1 MNDLSLIKYTFQ
13 GVEVRT
19 QRDGDG
25 EPLFCLAD
33 ICKVLGIQNPSDVAS
48 QLREEFTEGGRLNL
62 DPLVTVRVETKG
74 GTQEATFITEPQ
86 LYFVMMRSRSAFARP
101 FRQWVVSV
109 VLPSI
114 RKTGAYAVP
123 TKRENPLLS
132 NLEAASFLYEKAG
145 LVGNHLALALDRVAQ
160 KKTGESLLALGD
172 VRLDT
177 KDNEVVYTP
186 TELGKMMVPPVS
198 GREVNLRLIEA
209 GLQVA
214 TGSKHGPYQPTQR
227 GKDEGATLVDVAI
240 TGKAEPITHLKW
252 PKSVIKLIDF
262 EPVLDV

>member
-1 MNDLSLIKYTFQ
+1 MDKLPIPFIDVHQNNGVLVTTSRCVAQVFEKNHKDVLRDIRAVVDTNPDADFTERNFALSEYTDPT
-13 GVEVRT
+13 GRKLPEYLLT
-19 QRDGDG
+19 RDGTMLLIMG
-25 EPLFCLAD
+25 YTGPKAMTLKTAYIKRFNEMEAVLKTQKKELPL
-33 ICKVLGIQNPSDVAS
+33 SDTVSAS
-48 QLREEFTEGGRLNL
+48 KL
-62 DPLVTVRVETKG
+62 
-74 GTQEATFITEPQ
+74 I
-86 LYFVMMRSRSAFARP
+86 Y
-101 FRQWVVSV
+101 
-109 VLPSI
+109 
-114 RKTGAYAVP
+114 
-123 TKRENPLLS
+123 
-132 NLEAASFLYEKAG
+132 EAAG
-145 LVGNHLALALDRVAQ
+145 LEGNHLALALDRVAQ

-227 GKDEGATLVDVAI
+227 GKEEGATLVDVAI

-252 PKSVIKLIDF
+252 PKAVIKLIDF

>member
-1 MNDLSLIKYTFQ
+1 MNDLSLVKYTFR

-19 QRDGDG
+19 QRDVNG

-33 ICKVLGIQNPSDVAS
+33 VCKLLEISDPSNTS
-48 QLREEFTEGGRLNL
+48 RQLKEEFSTPVLNTGM
-62 DPLVTVRVETKG
+62 VTRPDG
-74 GTQEATFITEPQ
+74 SSIEATFITEPQ
-86 LYFVMMRSRSAFARP
+86 LYFVMMRSRSEFARP
-101 FRQWVVSV
+101 FRQWVTTV

-123 TKRENPLLS
+123 SKRENPLLS

-177 KDNEVVYTP
+177 KNNEVVYTP

-252 PKSVIKLIDF
+252 PKAVIKLIDF

>member
-1 MNDLSLIKYTFQ
+1 MNDLSLVKYTFQ
-13 GVEVRT
+13 GVQVRT
-19 QRDGDG
+19 QRDVDG

-33 ICKVLGIQNPSDVAS
+33 VCKVLDSSQPNKVAEAI
-48 QLREEFTEGGRLNL
+48 REEFSITELNSGM
-62 DPLVTVRVETKG
+62 VTRPDG
-74 GTQEATFITEPQ
+74 SAISATFITEPQ
-86 LYFVMMRSRSAFARP
+86 LYFVMMRSRSEFARP
-101 FRQWVVSV
+101 FRQWVTTV

-123 TKRENPLLS
+123 AKRENPLLS

-252 PKSVIKLIDF
+252 PKAVIKLIDF
-262 EPVLDV
+262 DPVLDV

>member
-1 MNDLSLIKYTFQ
+1 MDDLIKYNFN
-13 GVEVRT
+13 GVQVRT
-19 QRDGDG
+19 QRDEAG

-33 ICKVLGIQNPSDVAS
+33 VCKVLGLSNPSKVAS
-48 QLREEFTEGGRLNL
+48 QICEEFELPNL
-62 DPLVTVRVETKG
+62 KLGSFDTGFGVKEFHMVS
-74 GTQEATFITEPQ
+74 EPQ
-86 LYFVMMRSRSAFARP
+86 LYFVMMRSRSEFARP
-101 FRQWVVSV
+101 FRQWVTTV

-123 TKRENPLLS
+123 SKRENPLLS

-145 LVGNHLALALDRVAQ
+145 LEGNHLALALDRVAQ

-172 VRLDT
+172 VVLET
-177 KDNEVVYTP
+177 KGNEVVYTP

-227 GKDEGATLVDVAI
+227 GKEEGATLVDVAI

-252 PKSVIKLIDF
+252 PKAVIKLIDF

>member
-1 MNDLSLIKYTFQ
+1 MNDLSLVKYTFQ
-13 GVEVRT
+13 GVQVRT
-19 QRDGDG
+19 QRDVDG

-33 ICKVLGIQNPSDVAS
+33 VCKVLGMNG
-48 QLREEFTEGGRLNL
+48 TEN
-62 DPLVTVRVETKG
+62 TVRQIKEDFSTPVLNTG
-74 GTQEATFITEPQ
+74 MVSRPDGSSIEATFITEPQ
-86 LYFVMMRSRSAFARP
+86 LYFVMMRSRSEFARP
-101 FRQWVVSV
+101 FRQWVTTV

-252 PKSVIKLIDF
+252 PKAVIKLIDF
-262 EPVLDV
+262 DPVLDV

>member
-1 MNDLSLIKYTFQ
+1 MNDLSLVKYTFQ
-13 GVEVRT
+13 GVQVRT
-19 QRDGDG
+19 QRDVDG

-33 ICKVLGIQNPSDVAS
+33 VGKVLGMNGTENTVRQIK
-48 QLREEFTEGGRLNL
+48 EEFSTPVLNTGMVSRP
-62 DPLVTVRVETKG
+62 DG
-74 GTQEATFITEPQ
+74 SSIEATFITEPQ
-86 LYFVMMRSRSAFARP
+86 LYFVMMRSRSEFARP
-101 FRQWVVSV
+101 FRQWVTTV

-252 PKSVIKLIDF
+252 PKAVIKLIDF
-262 EPVLDV
+262 DPVLDV

>member
-1 MNDLSLIKYTFQ
+1 MDDLSLVKYTFR

-19 QRDGDG
+19 QRDVNG

-33 ICKVLGIQNPSDVAS
+33 VCKLLEISDPSNTS
-48 QLREEFTEGGRLNL
+48 RQLKEEFGCPVLNTGHLVDSLGR
-62 DPLVTVRVETKG
+62 D
-74 GTQEATFITEPQ
+74 QEATFITEPQ
-86 LYFVMMRSRSAFARP
+86 LYFVMMRSRSEFARP
-101 FRQWVVSV
+101 FRQWVTTV

-123 TKRENPLLS
+123 AKRENPLLS

-177 KDNEVVYTP
+177 KNNEVVYTP
-186 TELGKMMVPPVS
+186 TELGKLMVPPVS

-252 PKSVIKLIDF
+252 PKSVIRLIDF

>member
-1 MNDLSLIKYTFQ
+1 MDKLPIPFIDVHQNN
-13 GVEVRT
+13 GVLVTTSRCVAQVFEKEHKNVI
-19 QRDGDG
+19 RDIRAIID
-25 EPLFCLAD
+25 A
-33 ICKVLGIQNPSDVAS
+33 NPDK
-48 QLREEFTEGGRLNL
+48 EFGRLNFEPTSYK
-62 DPLVTVRVETKG
+62 DQWNRDQVEYLLTRD
-74 GTQEATFITEPQ
+74 GTMLLIMGYTGEKA
-86 LYFVMMRSRSAFARP
+86 MMLKTAYIKRFNEMEN
-101 FRQWVVSV
+101 
-109 VLPSI
+109 VLRAQS
-114 RKTGAYAVP
+114 KQS
-123 TKRENPLLS
+123 PLLDTMTAS
-132 NLEAASFLYEKAG
+132 KLVYEAAG

-227 GKDEGATLVDVAI
+227 GKKEGATLVDVAI

-252 PKSVIKLIDF
+252 PKSVINLIDF
-262 EPVLDV
+262 DPVLDV

>member
-1 MNDLSLIKYTFQ
+1 MNDLIKYNFN
-13 GVEVRT
+13 GVQVRT
-19 QRDGDG
+19 SRDGAG

-33 ICKVLGIQNPSDVAS
+33 VCKVLGISDPSNTAR
-48 QLREEFTEGGRLNL
+48 QLKEEFGCPVLNTGHLVDALGR
-62 DPLVTVRVETKG
+62 D
-74 GTQEATFITEPQ
+74 QEVILITEPQ
-86 LYFVMMRSRSAFARP
+86 LYFVMMRSRSDVARP
-101 FRQWVVSV
+101 FRQWVVGV

-114 RKTGAYAVP
+114 RKTGVYAVP
-123 TKRENPLLS
+123 TKQENPLLR

-177 KDNEVVYTP
+177 KGNEVVYTP

-227 GKDEGATLVDVAI
+227 GKKEGATLVDVAI

-252 PKSVIKLIDF
+252 PKSVINLIDF

>member
-1 MNDLSLIKYTFQ
+1 MNDLSLVKYTFR

-19 QRDGDG
+19 QRDVNG

-33 ICKVLGIQNPSDVAS
+33 VCNVLGLTNPSVTAT
-48 QLREEFTEGGRLNL
+48 QIKEEFGCPKLNL
-62 DPLVTVRVETKG
+62 GQVSDPSGAKSV
-74 GTQEATFITEPQ
+74 TFITEPQ
-86 LYFVMMRSRSAFARP
+86 LYFVMMRSRSEFARP
-101 FRQWVVSV
+101 FRQWVTTV

-123 TKRENPLLS
+123 SKRENPLLS

-252 PKSVIKLIDF
+252 PKSVIRLIDF

>member
-1 MNDLSLIKYTFQ
+1 MDKLPIPFIDVHQNNGVLVTTSRCVAQVFEKEHKHVMRDIRAILESNPDSNFNQSNFGLVDYTDTK
-13 GVEVRT
+13 GEKRPEYLLT
-19 QRDGDG
+19 RDGTMLLIMG
-25 EPLFCLAD
+25 YTGPKAMMLKTAYIKRFNEMEN
-33 ICKVLGIQNPSDVAS
+33 VLRAQSKQS
-48 QLREEFTEGGRLNL
+48 
-62 DPLVTVRVETKG
+62 
-74 GTQEATFITEPQ
+74 
-86 LYFVMMRSRSAFARP
+86 
-101 FRQWVVSV
+101 
-109 VLPSI
+109 
-114 RKTGAYAVP
+114 
-123 TKRENPLLS
+123 PLLDTMTAS
-132 NLEAASFLYEKAG
+132 KLVYEAAG

-240 TGKAEPITHLKW
+240 SGKAEPITHLKW
-252 PKSVIKLIDF
+252 PKAVIKLIDF
-262 EPVLDV
+262 DPVLDV

>member
-1 MNDLSLIKYTFQ
+1 MDDLIKYNFN
-13 GVEVRT
+13 GVQVRT
-19 QRDGDG
+19 SRDGAG
-25 EPLFCLAD
+25 EPLFCLSD
-33 ICKVLGIQNPSDVAS
+33 VCKVLGISDPSNITR
-48 QLREEFTEGGRLNL
+48 QLKEEFETPVLNTG
-62 DPLVTVRVETKG
+62 VIHRETG
-74 GTQEATFITEPQ
+74 PVEATFITEPQ
-86 LYFVMMRSRSAFARP
+86 LYFVMMRSRSDVARP
-101 FRQWVVSV
+101 FRQWVVGV

-114 RKTGAYAVP
+114 RKTGVYAVP
-123 TKRENPLLS
+123 SKRENPLLS

-145 LVGNHLALALDRVAQ
+145 LEGNHLALALDRVAQ

-172 VRLDT
+172 VVLET
-177 KDNEVVYTP
+177 KGNEVVYTP

-252 PKSVIKLIDF
+252 PKSVINLIDF

>member
-1 MNDLSLIKYTFQ
+1 MNDLSLVKYTFQ
-13 GVEVRT
+13 GVQVRM
-19 QRDGDG
+19 QRDEHG
-25 EPLFCLAD
+25 EPLFCAKDVCDILGYVNARKAVDDHAD
-33 ICKVLGIQNPSDVAS
+33 QEDVTKRYTPTKSGNQVMTYVNESGLYALIFGS
-48 QLREEFTEGGRLNL
+48 KLEGAKEFKRW
-62 DPLVTVRVETKG
+62 VT
-74 GTQEATFITEPQ
+74 
-86 LYFVMMRSRSAFARP
+86 
-101 FRQWVVSV
+101 SV

-123 TKRENPLLS
+123 AKRENPLLS

-145 LVGNHLALALDRVAQ
+145 LEGNHLALALDRVAQ

-252 PKSVIKLIDF
+252 PKAVIKLIDF

>member
-1 MNDLSLIKYTFQ
+1 MNDLSLVKYTFQ

-25 EPLFCLAD
+25 EPLFCLSD
-33 ICKVLGIQNPSDVAS
+33 VCKVLGMNGTENTARQIK
-48 QLREEFTEGGRLNL
+48 EEFGTPVLNTGVIQRQTG
-62 DPLVTVRVETKG
+62 PVE
-74 GTQEATFITEPQ
+74 AVFITEPQ
-86 LYFVMMRSRSAFARP
+86 LYFVMMRSRSEFARP
-101 FRQWVVSV
+101 FRQWVTTV

-252 PKSVIKLIDF
+252 PKAVIKLIDF
-262 EPVLDV
+262 DPVLDV

>member
-1 MNDLSLIKYTFQ
+1 MDNLSLVNYTFK
-13 GVEVRT
+13 GVQVRM
-19 QRDGDG
+19 QRDEHG
-25 EPLFCLAD
+25 EPLFCAKDVCD
-33 ICKVLGIQNPSDVAS
+33 ILGYTNARKAVQDHCDTSSNYDVTKRYVIDG
-48 QLREEFTEGGRLNL
+48 LGREQETTFVTESGLYALIFGSKLPAAKEFKRW
-62 DPLVTVRVETKG
+62 VT
-74 GTQEATFITEPQ
+74 
-86 LYFVMMRSRSAFARP
+86 
-101 FRQWVVSV
+101 SV

-123 TKRENPLLS
+123 SKRENPLLS

-145 LVGNHLALALDRVAQ
+145 LEGNHLALALDRVAQ

-172 VRLDT
+172 VVLET

-227 GKDEGATLVDVAI
+227 GKEEGATLVDVAI

-252 PKSVIKLIDF
+252 PKSVINLIDF

>member
-1 MNDLSLIKYTFQ
+1 MNDLSLVKYTFQ

-25 EPLFCLAD
+25 EPLFCLSD
-33 ICKVLGIQNPSDVAS
+33 VCKVLGMNGTENTARQIK
-48 QLREEFTEGGRLNL
+48 EEFGTPVLNTGVIQRQTG
-62 DPLVTVRVETKG
+62 PVE
-74 GTQEATFITEPQ
+74 AVFITEPQ
-86 LYFVMMRSRSAFARP
+86 LYFVMMRSRSEFARP
-101 FRQWVVSV
+101 FRQWVTTV

-123 TKRENPLLS
+123 AKRENPLLS

-252 PKSVIKLIDF
+252 PKAVIKLIDF
-262 EPVLDV
+262 DPVLDV

>member
-1 MNDLSLIKYTFQ
+1 MDKLSLVNYTFN
-13 GVEVRT
+13 GVQVRI
-19 QRDGDG
+19 QCDEAG
-25 EPLFCLAD
+25 EPLFCAKDVCDILGYANARKAVAD
-33 ICKVLGIQNPSDVAS
+33 HVDQEDVTKRDTLTNGGNQSISYVNESGLYALIFGS
-48 QLREEFTEGGRLNL
+48 KLPAAKEFKHW
-62 DPLVTVRVETKG
+62 VT
-74 GTQEATFITEPQ
+74 
-86 LYFVMMRSRSAFARP
+86 
-101 FRQWVVSV
+101 SV

-123 TKRENPLLS
+123 TKQENPLLR

-172 VRLDT
+172 VVLET

-186 TELGKMMVPPVS
+186 TELGKMMVPPIS

-227 GKDEGATLVDVAI
+227 GKKEGATLVDVAI

-252 PKSVIKLIDF
+252 PKAVIKLIDF

>member
-1 MNDLSLIKYTFQ
+1 MKDTLTLYKFGALS
-13 GVEVRT
+13 VRT
-19 QRDGDG
+19 MKDG
-25 EPLFCLAD
+25 EEFWFVAKDIATALDYSSESNATRLFANVPDEWKGVKPIHTLGGEQD
-33 ICKVLGIQNPSDVAS
+33 VLCVSEQG
-48 QLREEFTEGGRLNL
+48 
-62 DPLVTVRVETKG
+62 
-74 GTQEATFITEPQ
+74 
-86 LYFVMMRSRSAFARP
+86 LYFFLGRSDKPKALP
-101 FRQWVVSV
+101 FQKWVAGEVI
-109 VLPSI
+109 PSI

-123 TKRENPLLS
+123 SKRENPLLS

-172 VRLDT
+172 VVLET

-186 TELGKMMVPPVS
+186 TEIGKMMVPPVS

-227 GKDEGATLVDVAI
+227 GKEEGATLVDVAI

-252 PKSVIKLIDF
+252 PKAVIKLIDF

>member
-1 MNDLSLIKYTFQ
+1 MDNLSLVNYTFK
-13 GVEVRT
+13 GVQVRM
-19 QRDGDG
+19 QRDEAG
-25 EPLFCLAD
+25 EPLFCAKDVCD
-33 ICKVLGIQNPSDVAS
+33 ILGYSNPWDAIRQHVDSNYDLVKREVIDGLGRS
-48 QLREEFTEGGRLNL
+48 QQTNFVTESGLYALIFGSKLDSAKEFKRW
-62 DPLVTVRVETKG
+62 VT
-74 GTQEATFITEPQ
+74 
-86 LYFVMMRSRSAFARP
+86 
-101 FRQWVVSV
+101 SV

-123 TKRENPLLS
+123 SKRENPLLS

-145 LVGNHLALALDRVAQ
+145 LEGNHLALALDRVAQ

-177 KDNEVVYTP
+177 KNNEVVYTP

-214 TGSKHGPYQPTQR
+214 TGSKHGPYQPTPR

-252 PKSVIKLIDF
+252 PKSVINLIDF

>member
-1 MNDLSLIKYTFQ
+1 MDELSLVKYSFK

-19 QRDGDG
+19 QRDADG

-33 ICKVLGIQNPSDVAS
+33 VCKVLGMNGTENTVRQIK
-48 QLREEFTEGGRLNL
+48 EEFGCPVLNTAHVVDGLGR
-62 DPLVTVRVETKG
+62 
-74 GTQEATFITEPQ
+74 TQEAIFITEPQ
-86 LYFVMMRSRSAFARP
+86 LYFVMMRSRSDVARA
-101 FRQWVVSV
+101 FRQWVVGV

-114 RKTGAYAVP
+114 RKTGVYAVP
-123 TKRENPLLS
+123 SKRENPLLS

-145 LVGNHLALALDRVAQ
+145 LEGNHLALALDRVAQ

-172 VRLDT
+172 VVLET

-186 TELGKMMVPPVS
+186 TELGKMMMPPIS

-227 GKDEGATLVDVAI
+227 GKKEGATLVDVAI

-252 PKSVIKLIDF
+252 PKSVINLIDF
-262 EPVLDV
+262 DPVLDV